1 MNPKIL
7 DLNAPVIFFPVRHHS
22 PTCARLIREL
32 ASKIKPAA
40 ILIEAP
46 FDFDNQIDELFL
58 DHQLPIAI
66 YSYVRLSDDTRR
78 GAFYP
83 FCVYSPEWQALQIAK
98 ELKIPVEFIDL
109 PWAEIAG
116 IALASHRYADTE
128 FTQSSYVATL
138 CEKLGTKDLN
148 ELWDLLFEID
158 PNLTLEE
165 YLNRAHQFCFHSRIS
180 DGCFSQADLKREEF
194 MARRI
199 DRARSV
205 YSGQIIVLTGGFH
218 SYALFNRVYNL
229 PFSESSPPPVSTID
243 AIEQNSNLKLPVTDI
258 PQPTSD
264 KGIALTPYD
273 YQRLDALT
281 GYDAGMSNPGFYE
294 RVWCDR
300 LLGKTA
306 TYRNLLAEV
315 VKDLRSKGQIFSSA
329 DLIAVETTANSLAAL
344 RNHAV
349 VWRQD
354 LIDSII
360 ASVVKEALDRDRIH
374 PCLAAVYRVLR
385 GNTRGCLAEGT
396 TLPPLVRDIQRR
408 LHRYQLEPQTKP
420 KVISLNLHESPD
432 LERSHPRQSLYAER
446 YLVPPRYAKRY
457 PLGRGPLG
465 QRRKPPQ
472 RAVSQFLH
480 QLRLLGIAGFRQI
493 GGTDLISRQDLSS
506 FWEEWQIVRHPNYE
520 ASCIENAIYGT
531 TLAEA
536 AEARLLESASKIERD
551 AAKAALLFLDACL
564 MGMTHLTSGLD
575 RQLLDLINAD
585 SDFFRVT
592 EALGHLLYLYC
603 YDEVLGTARDVEVG
617 NILVTACDRSLWLL
631 ETLGTVQSKDR
642 ELLRS
647 IKTILEAIERCQS
660 SLNLNRTEFIA
671 ILQRVSIDDTQT
683 PLMRGAA
690 TGVLWTLSTTPSAQ
704 IESDIIAF
712 GAPNL
717 LGDYLTGLFYLARE
731 LVQRHQEL
739 LLSIDR
745 LIMTYDEETFLEALP
760 ALHLAFTYFTPR
772 EKHNIADTLTKAW
785 GNEPPV
791 KELQITPEVIAKAKV
806 WEENLLEKVKRYGLR
821 G

>member
-1 MNPKIL
+1 MNPEIL
-7 DLNAPVIFFPVRHHS
+7 NLNAPVIFFPVRHHS

-32 ASKIKPAA
+32 AQKLRPAA

-46 FDFDNQIDELFL
+46 LDFNHQIDELFL

-83 FCVYSPEWQALQIAK
+83 FCIYSPEWQALQIAN
-98 ELKIPVEFIDL
+98 ELEIPVEFIDL

-165 YLNRAHQFCFHSRIS
+165 YLERAHQFCFHSRLS
-180 DGCFSQADLKREEF
+180 DGCFSQTDLKREEF
-194 MARRI
+194 MAQRI
-199 DRARSV
+199 DRARST
-205 YSGQIIVLTGGFH
+205 YEGQIIVLTGGFH
-218 SYALFNRVYNL
+218 SYALFCQVYDL
-229 PFSESSPPPVSTID
+229 SFRESPPPPVSAID

-264 KGIALTPYD
+264 RGIALTPYD

-281 GYDAGMSNPGFYE
+281 GYDAGMPNPGFYD
-294 RVWCDR
+294 RLWCDR
-300 LLGKTA
+300 LTGKTD
-306 TYRNLLAEV
+306 TYRQLLAEV

-329 DLIAVETTANSLAAL
+329 DLIAVETTAQSLAAL
-344 RNHAV
+344 RGHAV

-360 ASVVKEALDRDRIH
+360 ASVVKEALESDRIH

-385 GNTRGCLAEGT
+385 GDSRGCLAAGT
-396 TLPPLVRDIQRR
+396 TLPPLVRDIQH
-408 LHRYQLEPQTKP
+408 LLWQYQLEPQAKSR
-420 KVISLNLHESPD
+420 VISLDLHNGED
-432 LERSHPRQSLYAER
+432 LKRSQI
-446 YLVPPRYAKRY
+446 
-457 PLGRGPLG
+457 
-465 QRRKPPQ
+465 
-472 RAVSQFLH
+472 LH
-480 QLRLLGIAGFRQI
+480 QLRLLGIAGFQQI
-493 GGTDLISRQDLSS
+493 GGTDLIARQDLSS
-506 FWEEWQIVRHPNYE
+506 FWAEWKIVRHPDYE

-531 TLAEA
+531 TLIEA
-536 AEARLLESASKIERD
+536 ATARLGELASKIARN
-551 AAKAALLFLDACL
+551 AAKAALLYLDACL
-564 MGMTHLTSGLD
+564 MGLAHSASGLD
-575 RQLLDLINAD
+575 RELLDLIN
-585 SDFFRVT
+585 SDGDFLSVT

-603 YDEVLGTARDVEVG
+603 YDEVLGTVRNVEVG

-631 ETLGTVQSKDR
+631 ETLGTVKGKER

-647 IKTILEAIERCQS
+647 IKTILETIERCQS
-660 SLNLNRTEFIA
+660 SLNLNQTEFIA

-690 TGVLWTLSTTPSAQ
+690 TGVLWTLNITSSEQ
-704 IESDIIAF
+704 IESEAIAF
-712 GAPNL
+712 SAPDR
-717 LGDYLTGLFYLARE
+717 LGDYLTGLFSLARE
-731 LVQRHQEL
+731 LVQRHPDL

-745 LIMTYDEETFLEALP
+745 LIGTYDEETFLEALP

-772 EKHNIADTLTKAW
+772 EKHNIAGTLTKAW
-785 GNEPPV
+785 GNESPD
-791 KELQITPEVIAKAKV
+791 KKLKITPEVVEQAKA
-806 WEENLLEKVKRYGLR
+806 WETRLLDKVKRYGLR
-821 G
+821 R

>member
-1 MNPKIL
+1 MHFDSSIL
-7 DLNAPVIFFPVRHHS
+7 DLNSPVIFFPVRHHS

-46 FDFDNQIDELFL
+46 FDFNDQIDELFL

-66 YSYVRLSDDTRR
+66 YSYVRLSNDTRR

-83 FCVYSPEWQALQIAK
+83 FCVYSPEWQALQIAN
-98 ELKIPVEFIDL
+98 ELEIPVEFIDL

-165 YLNRAHQFCFHSRIS
+165 YLERAHQFCFHSRVS

-194 MARRI
+194 MVQRI
-199 DRARSV
+199 NRARST
-205 YSGQIIVLTGGFH
+205 YEGQIIVLTGGFH
-218 SYALFNRVYNL
+218 SYTLFTQVYDL
-229 PFSESSPPPVSTID
+229 PFNESPPPPVSAID

-264 KGIALTPYD
+264 RGIALTPYD

-281 GYDAGMSNPGFYE
+281 GYDAGMLNPGFYD
-294 RVWCDR
+294 RLWCDR
-300 LLGKTA
+300 LLGKTD
-306 TYRNLLAEV
+306 TYRALLAEV
-315 VKDLRSKGQIFSSA
+315 VKDLRGKGQIFSSA

-344 RNHAV
+344 RSHAV

-360 ASVVKEALDRDRIH
+360 ASVVKEALESDRIH

-385 GNTRGCLAEGT
+385 GDLRGCLAAGT
-396 TLPPLVRDIQRR
+396 TLPPLVRDIQS
-408 LHRYQLEPQTKP
+408 LLQQHQLEPQAKSR
-420 KVISLNLHESPD
+420 VINLD
-432 LERSHPRQSLYAER
+432 LHNQEDLKRSQI
-446 YLVPPRYAKRY
+446 
-457 PLGRGPLG
+457 
-465 QRRKPPQ
+465 
-472 RAVSQFLH
+472 LH
-480 QLRLLGIAGFRQI
+480 QLRLLGIAGFQQI
-493 GGTDLISRQDLSS
+493 GGTDLIARQDLSS
-506 FWEEWQIVRHPNYE
+506 FWAEWKIVRHSNYE

-531 TLAEA
+531 TLIEA
-536 AEARLLESASKIERD
+536 AAARLGELASKIARN
-551 AAKAALLFLDACL
+551 AAKAALLYLDACL
-564 MGMTHLTSGLD
+564 MGLAHSTSGLD
-575 RQLLDLINAD
+575 RELLDLIN
-585 SDFFRVT
+585 SDGDFLSVT

-603 YDEVLGTARDVEVG
+603 YDEVLGTVRNVEVG

-631 ETLGTVQSKDR
+631 ETLGTVKGKDR

-647 IKTILEAIERCQS
+647 IKTILETIERCQS
-660 SLNLNRTEFIA
+660 SLNLNQTEFIA

-690 TGVLWTLSTTPSAQ
+690 TGVLWTLSITSSEQ
-704 IESDIIAF
+704 IESEAIAF
-712 GAPNL
+712 SAPNR
-717 LGDYLTGLFYLARE
+717 LGDYLTGLFNLARE
-731 LVQRHQEL
+731 LVQRHPDL

-745 LIMTYDEETFLEALP
+745 LIRTYDEETFLEALP
-760 ALHLAFTYFTPR
+760 ALHLAFTYFAPR
-772 EKHNIADTLTKAW
+772 EKHKIAGTLTKAW
-785 GNEPPV
+785 GNEPPPQ
-791 KELQITPEVIAKAKV
+791 ELEITPEIVAKAKA
-806 WEENLLEKVKRYGLR
+806 WEAKLLEKIRHYGLR

>member
-7 DLNAPVIFFPVRHHS
+7 NLNAPVIFFPVRHHS

-32 ASKIKPAA
+32 TSKIKPAV

-46 FDFDNQIDELFL
+46 FDFNDQIDELFL

-83 FCVYSPEWQALQIAK
+83 FCVYSPEWQALQIAN
-98 ELKIPVEFIDL
+98 ELNIPIEFIDL

-165 YLNRAHQFCFHSRIS
+165 YLERAHQFCFHSRVN
-180 DGCFSQADLKREEF
+180 DGCFSQADLNREEF
-194 MARRI
+194 MAQRI
-199 DRARSV
+199 NRARST
-205 YSGQIIVLTGGFH
+205 YDGQIIVLTGGFH
-218 SYALFNRVYNL
+218 SYALFNQVYDL
-229 PFSESSPPPVSTID
+229 PFSESPPPPVSTID
-243 AIEQNSNLKLPVTDI
+243 AIEQNANLKLPVTDI

-264 KGIALTPYD
+264 RGIALTPYD

-281 GYDAGMSNPGFYE
+281 GYDAGMPNPGFYD

-300 LLGKTA
+300 LLGKID
-306 TYRNLLAEV
+306 TYRSLLTEV
-315 VKDLRSKGQIFSSA
+315 VKDLREKGQIFSSA

-344 RNHAV
+344 RGHAV

-360 ASVVKEALDRDRIH
+360 ASVVKEALDSDRIH

-385 GNTRGCLAEGT
+385 GDNRGYLAEGT
-396 TLPPLVRDIQRR
+396 TLPPLMRDIQH
-408 LHRYQLEPQTKP
+408 LLKQYQLKPQAKSR
-420 KVISLNLHESPD
+420 VVSLDLHDGED
-432 LERSHPRQSLYAER
+432 LKRSQI
-446 YLVPPRYAKRY
+446 
-457 PLGRGPLG
+457 
-465 QRRKPPQ
+465 
-472 RAVSQFLH
+472 LH
-480 QLRLLGIAGFRQI
+480 QLRLLGIAGFQQI

-506 FWEEWQIVRHPNYE
+506 FWAEWKIVRHPNYE

-531 TLAEA
+531 TLIEA
-536 AEARLLESASKIERD
+536 AEAKLGELASKIERN
-551 AAKAALLFLDACL
+551 AAKAALLYLDACL
-564 MGMTHLTSGLD
+564 MGMTHLTNGLD
-575 RQLLDLINAD
+575 RELVDLINAD
-585 SDFFRVT
+585 GDFLSVT

-603 YDEVLGTARDVEVG
+603 YDEVLGTVRSVEVG

-631 ETLGTVQSKDR
+631 ETLGTIQGKDR

-647 IKTILEAIERCQS
+647 IKIILETIERCQS
-660 SLNLNRTEFIA
+660 SLNLNRAEFIA

-690 TGVLWTLSTTPSAQ
+690 TGVLWTLSTTPSEQ
-704 IESDIIAF
+704 IESDFITF
-712 GAPNL
+712 GAPDL
-717 LGDYLTGLFYLARE
+717 LGDYLTGLFSLARE
-731 LVQRHQEL
+731 LVQRHPDL

-772 EKHNIADTLTKAW
+772 EKHNIAGTLTKAW
-785 GNEPPV
+785 GNEAPV
-791 KELQITPEVIAKAKV
+791 KELEITSKTIAKAKA
-806 WEENLLEKVKRYGLR
+806 WEARLLEKIKRYGLR

>member
-46 FDFDNQIDELFL
+46 FDFNNQIDELFL

-83 FCVYSPEWQALQIAK
+83 FCVYSPEWQALQIAN

-165 YLNRAHQFCFHSRIS
+165 YLNRAHQFCFHSRVS

-194 MARRI
+194 MAQRI
-199 DRARSV
+199 DRARSL
-205 YSGQIIVLTGGFH
+205 YSGQIIVVTGGFH
-218 SYALFNRVYNL
+218 SYALFSRVYNL
-229 PFSESSPPPVSTID
+229 PFSESPPPPVSTID
-243 AIEQNSNLKLPVTDI
+243 AIEQNSSLKLPVTDI

-281 GYDAGMSNPGFYE
+281 GYDAGMPNPGFYE

-300 LLGKTA
+300 LLGTTA

-385 GNTRGCLAEGT
+385 GNTRGCLAAGT
-396 TLPPLVRDIQRR
+396 TLPPLVRDIQH
-408 LHRYQLEPQTKP
+408 LLQQHQLEPQAKSR
-420 KVISLNLHESPD
+420 VISLDLHNQED
-432 LERSHPRQSLYAER
+432 LKRSLI
-446 YLVPPRYAKRY
+446 
-457 PLGRGPLG
+457 
-465 QRRKPPQ
+465 
-472 RAVSQFLH
+472 LH

-493 GGTDLISRQDLSS
+493 SGTDLISRQDLSS
-506 FWEEWQIVRHPNYE
+506 FWAEWQIVRHPNYE

-536 AEARLLESASKIERD
+536 AEARLLELASKIERN
-551 AAKAALLFLDACL
+551 AAKAALLYLDACL

-603 YDEVLGTARDVEVG
+603 YDEVLGTARNIEVG
-617 NILVTACDRSLWLL
+617 NILVAACDRSLWLL
-631 ETLGTVQSKDR
+631 ETLGTVQGKDR

-785 GNEPPV
+785 GDRSPV
-791 KELQITPEVIAKAKV
+791 KELKITPEVIAKAKA